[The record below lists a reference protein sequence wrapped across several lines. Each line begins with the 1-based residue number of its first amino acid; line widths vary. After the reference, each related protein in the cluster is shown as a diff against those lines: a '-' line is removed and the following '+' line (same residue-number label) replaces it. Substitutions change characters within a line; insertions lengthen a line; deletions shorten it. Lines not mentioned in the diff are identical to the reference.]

1 MKTKTTLAG
10 VAALGVLAL
19 QVLPAAAQEAGTQE
33 VHAYGGV
40 LFGDDVTD
48 RAISGQTPELDDEAT
63 FGVRYAYNLTD
74 ALGLELSV
82 GHSPNAVTGLT
93 GGRDIDLNLTT
104 IDADAVWN
112 FSTGSRFVPYV
123 LAGVGYAVAD
133 LDSPIQGVVNNQT
146 VSIGDDEGFTANAGV
161 GLKYYATDH
170 LIVRAEGRYRYLDKV
185 LNRFDDSS
193 NTVEATLGIG
203 WQF

>member
-1 MKTKTTLAG
+1 MNTNKTLAG
-10 VAALGVLAL
+10 VAAIGVLAL
-19 QVLPAAAQEAGTQE
+19 QGLPATAQEAGTQE

-48 RAISGQTPELDDEAT
+48 RPISGRTLELDDDAT

-74 ALGLELSV
+74 SLGLELSL
-82 GHSPNAVTGLT
+82 GHSPNSVIGL
-93 GGRDIDLNLTT
+93 GRDVDLNLTT
-104 IDADAVWN
+104 LDADAVWN
-112 FSTGSRFVPYV
+112 FNTGSRFVPYV
-123 LAGVGYAVAD
+123 LAGIGYAAAD
-133 LDSPIQGVVNNQT
+133 LDGNLQGVVGGQA

-161 GLKYYATDH
+161 GLKWLATEH

-193 NTVEATLGIG
+193 NTVETTLGIG
-203 WQF
+203 WRF